1 MVVRPGV
8 FEGLRGLAA
17 VAVVVGHDERAA
29 TLVGTAEAHRYET
42 PQDIAAPAGVATDR
56 VSGRQI
62 AGDADNGIFKMSGS
76 LVGDWNITVL
86 TVAARQPSPHRQRW
100 PRCEGGGASAIG

>member
-29 TLVGTAEAHRYET
+29 TLVGTAEVHRYDT
-42 PQDIAAPAGVATDR
+42 PGHRGARGRRDR
-56 VSGRQI
+56 PVSGRQI

>member
-1 MVVRPGV
+1 M
-8 FEGLRGLAA
+8 
-17 VAVVVGHDERAA
+17 
-29 TLVGTAEAHRYET
+29 
-42 PQDIAAPAGVATDR
+42 I
-56 VSGRQI
+56 
-62 AGDADNGIFKMSGS
+62 GS